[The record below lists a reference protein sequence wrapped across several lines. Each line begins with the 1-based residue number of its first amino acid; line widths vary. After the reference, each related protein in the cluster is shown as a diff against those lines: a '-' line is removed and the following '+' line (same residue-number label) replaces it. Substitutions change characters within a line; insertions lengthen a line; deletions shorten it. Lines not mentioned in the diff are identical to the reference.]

1 MTEDYD
7 MKPILYKLIKVSP
20 YQEHNDTVSDIERI
34 FREAGFYTTKEYP
47 IFAMKD
53 RSGRSGRIDLVA
65 RKGKFRVA
73 IEYDHKYNVKYKSFQ
88 KIVQIKPDIA
98 IGVTGF
104 GYLNGSV
111 SRAQDYVGN
120 IPLYVISLKEKRY
133 KYLGGLKDSVD

>member
-1 MTEDYD
+1 MTEAYD

-47 IFAMKD
+47 IYAMKD
-53 RSGRSGRIDLVA
+53 KSGRSGRIDLVA

-88 KIVQIKPDIA
+88 KIVQIKPDVA
-98 IGVTGF
+98 IGITGY

-111 SRAQDYVGN
+111 ERAKAYVSDV
-120 IPLYVISLKEKRY
+120 PLYVVSLKQGRY
-133 KYLGGLKDSVD
+133 KLVALVR

>member
-1 MTEDYD
+1 MTEAYD

-47 IFAMKD
+47 IYAMTDK
-53 RSGRSGRIDLVA
+53 SGRSGRIDLVA

-73 IEYDHKYNVKYKSFQ
+73 IEHDHKYNVKYKSFQ

-98 IGVTGF
+98 IGITGY
-104 GYLNGSV
+104 GYLKGSTE
-111 SRAQDYVGN
+111 RAERFNFGVPIYV
-120 IPLYVISLKEKRY
+120 LSLKQQRY
-133 KYLGGLKDSVD
+133 AKLGQD

>member
-1 MTEDYD
+1 MTETYD

-47 IFAMKD
+47 IYAMKD
-53 RSGRSGRIDLVA
+53 KSGRSGRIDLVA
-65 RKGKFRVA
+65 RKGKFKVA

-98 IGVTGF
+98 IGISGL
-104 GYLNGSV
+104 GYLNGSIL
-111 SRAQDYVGN
+111 RAKDYVGN
-120 IPLYVISLKEKRY
+120 IPLYVISLKENRY
-133 KYLGGLKDSVD
+133 KYLGSSKDSVD

>member
-1 MTEDYD
+1 MAYD

-20 YQEHNDTVSDIERI
+20 YQEHNGTVSDIERI

-47 IFAMKD
+47 IYAMKD
-53 RSGRSGRIDLVA
+53 KSGRSGRIDLVA

-73 IEYDHKYNVKYKSFQ
+73 IEYGHKYNVKYKSFQ
-88 KIVQIKPDIA
+88 KIVQIKPDVA
-98 IGVTGF
+98 IGITGM

-111 SRAQDYVGN
+111 ERASAYMCN

-133 KYLGGLKDSVD
+133 KYLVGLKDSVD